1 MRTILAL
8 CLALGACAP
17 TLPRVRYLDV
27 VQQLDDES
35 TVTRPS
41 SGGCDTDDTCE
52 AEESDPYALAS
63 QCVTW

>member
-8 CLALGACAP
+8 CVALSACAP

-27 VQQLDDES
+27 VEQMDDES
-35 TVTRPS
+35 IVTRPS

-52 AEESDPYALAS
+52 PEADPYALAS